1 MRERWDA
8 AWCNAGEFNVISY
21 LSERLRFNRFSFE
34 MFDFSDIIG
43 EFNLI
48 VLPLEEGYAHIVGEW

>member
-1 MRERWDA
+1 MGGTKWWDA

-34 MFDFSDIIG
+34 MFDFSDICWG
-43 EFNLI
+43 
-48 VLPLEEGYAHIVGEW
+48 V